1 MDFESDEMFKLLK
14 VQMTNW
20 SKAARIA
27 QVAAAQAQPG
37 ANGGP
42 AAAAGL
48 ATKNKAGKKDAKLVA
63 NGQPAEEEKKESVYV
78 PDNTPVGQK
87 KDMTKPM
94 ANEYIPKQVEA
105 AWYAWW

>member
-37 ANGGP
+37 AGAGGP
-42 AAAAGL
+42 AAAGL
-48 ATKNKAGKKDAKLVA
+48 ASKNKGGKKDAK
-63 NGQPAEEEKKESVYV
+63 PAA
-78 PDNTPVGQK
+78 PG
-87 KDMTKPM
+87 
-94 ANEYIPKQVEA
+94 
-105 AWYAWW
+105 